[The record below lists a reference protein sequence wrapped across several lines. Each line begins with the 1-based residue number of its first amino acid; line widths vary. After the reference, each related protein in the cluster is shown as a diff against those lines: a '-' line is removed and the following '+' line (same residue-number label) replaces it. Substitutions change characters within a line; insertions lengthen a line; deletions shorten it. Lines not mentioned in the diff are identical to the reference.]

1 MELSNQKMA
10 EGGDDDDDGVDDHV
24 HRVGDN
30 DGGVDGE
37 SEDVNGGGGSGDA
50 TTMSQRNRNSI
61 EMAGTLELLGDCA
74 MAAERTRCAIDY
86 YREAAWRVHFHHQ
99 QQLLL
104 RQRREQMDI
113 PIPMQDQP
121 GRKKGRRGEAAP
133 AEGTLSKTPIG
144 LFTPNP
150 RDNSKHPA
158 SATAEP
164 PNNPTEPPSFHR
176 HPCRQVQNAEAAT
189 SMGLI
194 GPVTSPWEATLRIKE
209 CRAVSNIGSI
219 IEASSIL
226 ERSFPHVATSHDRHQ
241 TQHHFQEQQ
250 AETADPHP
258 LATLES
264 HMLLGSLH
272 VLSGRYSDAIT
283 EFKLALKKDPY
294 AMEAVEHLARLGCK
308 EKVLLELVDE
318 GLRTVVVEEQRDF
331 TQGREGVESSSES
344 GHDNIDVPPKSEK
357 SGQNDATKTTSSL
370 IPFRDYIPAYTTLHS
385 NHLALSLHHFSDLTA
400 QYPHNPRFLMKFAHI
415 QQELGQI
422 LLAEQNY
429 QRVRAIDPHWTDGM
443 DKYAYL
449 LYQLRMSRKN
459 ALMVRH
465 GGYLHYVYSSYLGR
479 DKVEEGM
486 MGGTEC
492 GVEEDLG
499 QLCADLLDSE
509 DKRPEPWICLS
520 LYHLARDDHEKAM
533 AFVDKAISLNQQHA
547 FSHYLRGSI
556 LLTSHRPD
564 HAIVSFFRA
573 NDIQRDIP
581 SFEGLVESYLA
592 AGKFKEAICTA
603 KEAISRCSKDARAVT
618 LVGLALA
625 QAPTSQQKGEGKDR
639 AKRALKKALSMDPG
653 SMRPLFCLV
662 DIYAS
667 EGEYETCVKLLQ
679 DGLENCGK
687 LNEDQLNNA
696 SAFSH
701 TSTWN
706 KEHADVI
713 YVKLA
718 EIHTYNEAYVEALN
732 CYHVAISMNPHNG
745 LAVQGL
751 ERLEKFMSGLD
762 PDEAEGGDE
771 VDDSEVKGGGRQGD
785 GSEGYH
791 Y

>member
-1 MELSNQKMA
+1 VFWVERQVA
-10 EGGDDDDDGVDDHV
+10 GDSF
-24 HRVGDN
+24 
-30 DGGVDGE
+30 E
-37 SEDVNGGGGSGDA
+37 ILYKDA
-50 TTMSQRNRNSI
+50 TSFVSAFFLVQHVT
-61 EMAGTLELLGDCA
+61 
-74 MAAERTRCAIDY
+74 
-86 YREAAWRVHFHHQ
+86 FFF
-99 QQLLL
+99 
-104 RQRREQMDI
+104 
-113 PIPMQDQP
+113 PI
-121 GRKKGRRGEAAP
+121 
-133 AEGTLSKTPIG
+133 
-144 LFTPNP
+144 
-150 RDNSKHPA
+150 
-158 SATAEP
+158 
-164 PNNPTEPPSFHR
+164 
-176 HPCRQVQNAEAAT
+176 
-189 SMGLI
+189 
-194 GPVTSPWEATLRIKE
+194 
-209 CRAVSNIGSI
+209 
-219 IEASSIL
+219 
-226 ERSFPHVATSHDRHQ
+226 
-241 TQHHFQEQQ
+241 
-250 AETADPHP
+250 
-258 LATLES
+258 
-264 HMLLGSLH
+264 
-272 VLSGRYSDAIT
+272 
-283 EFKLALKKDPY
+283 
-294 AMEAVEHLARLGCK
+294 
-308 EKVLLELVDE
+308 
-318 GLRTVVVEEQRDF
+318 
-331 TQGREGVESSSES
+331 
-344 GHDNIDVPPKSEK
+344 
-357 SGQNDATKTTSSL
+357 
-370 IPFRDYIPAYTTLHS
+370 
-385 NHLALSLHHFSDLTA
+385 
-400 QYPHNPRFLMKFAHI
+400 
-415 QQELGQI
+415 
-422 LLAEQNY
+422 
-429 QRVRAIDPHWTDGM
+429 
-443 DKYAYL
+443 
-449 LYQLRMSRKN
+449 
-459 ALMVRH
+459 
-465 GGYLHYVYSSYLGR
+465 
-479 DKVEEGM
+479 
-486 MGGTEC
+486 
-492 GVEEDLG
+492 
-499 QLCADLLDSE
+499 
-509 DKRPEPWICLS
+509 
-520 LYHLARDDHEKAM
+520 